1 MKTRHKALN
10 KRIKSIIKKK
20 WALFL
25 GCIILCSV
33 SVAFIVISITSGS
46 ALKDSYNNFFE
57 TNNVESASFTT
68 QSELTNS
75 DITELENEFNI
86 NIEKNSYF
94 DYENDEKT
102 LRVFNEPKEINK
114 SDIIQGNNISS
125 TNEILINRTFVEG
138 SNKKIGDN
146 ISLENEEYKIVGFF
160 TRPDYLTVVK
170 DSSESVSSNNFG
182 VAIISDEAMRKYRD
196 RVTINY
202 SMYSNNT
209 QDFLEIRKVLNDDF
223 TLINFLMKENNNRIM
238 TAIDQANAVTQMAFL
253 YGPFLFTL
261 LMAFVIIILS
271 KILKTEKK
279 EIGILSAFGYSKRE
293 LIQFYLKIILLIS
306 ALGSILGIIIGQFLV
321 QPITKFYANLNN
333 SPHISTDNMFNVI
346 LLLTILLVPIILL
359 IGSSSLVIR
368 NYLRQDIISM
378 LNSFTVSNKVRKL
391 NFLRKF
397 NLKNSTK
404 YSFRTLMRNKSR
416 TIVFILGIFIAC
428 AIVLIG
434 LIMRTSVNHVL
445 ENEFQNNDRIN
456 YTYYLQGYEHES
468 ENKDG
473 EISTRVNLEYSK
485 TNSLIEMIG
494 IEKNS
499 EFFEPI
505 LEDGMIANVEEGFY
519 LSKVASVLWDINPGD
534 SIELINPMTTEKY
547 SLKIEGIIESNQLI
561 RIYSSRENVNT
572 MLNIEDDAYNSIVND
587 KSINIDQSNVA
598 QVVRNN
604 DLKNSFETIITPVLS
619 VVNVLV
625 IIGVI
630 IGVLVIYMITTMV
643 VEDNQNNISLLKVLG
658 YNAKEISKMMFSI
671 NKYIVIFV
679 YLLSIPIMLKFC
691 EIAFIEEAE
700 SYKMILPAMLKPSDI
715 LFCLIV
721 VLLSYY
727 LGLAIT
733 KRKIM
738 KVDMVECLK
747 ESRE

>member
-1 MKTRHKALN
+1 
-10 KRIKSIIKKK
+10 
-20 WALFL
+20 
-25 GCIILCSV
+25 
-33 SVAFIVISITSGS
+33 
-46 ALKDSYNNFFE
+46 
-57 TNNVESASFTT
+57 
-68 QSELTNS
+68 
-75 DITELENEFNI
+75 
-86 NIEKNSYF
+86 
-94 DYENDEKT
+94 
-102 LRVFNEPKEINK
+102 
-114 SDIIQGNNISS
+114 
-125 TNEILINRTFVEG
+125 
-138 SNKKIGDN
+138 
-146 ISLENEEYKIVGFF
+146 
-160 TRPDYLTVVK
+160 
-170 DSSESVSSNNFG
+170 
-182 VAIISDEAMRKYRD
+182 
-196 RVTINY
+196 
-202 SMYSNNT
+202 
-209 QDFLEIRKVLNDDF
+209 
-223 TLINFLMKENNNRIM
+223 
-238 TAIDQANAVTQMAFL
+238 
-253 YGPFLFTL
+253 
-261 LMAFVIIILS
+261 
-271 KILKTEKK
+271 
-279 EIGILSAFGYSKRE
+279 
-293 LIQFYLKIILLIS
+293 
-306 ALGSILGIIIGQFLV
+306 
-321 QPITKFYANLNN
+321 
-333 SPHISTDNMFNVI
+333 
-346 LLLTILLVPIILL
+346 
-359 IGSSSLVIR
+359 
-368 NYLRQDIISM
+368 
-378 LNSFTVSNKVRKL
+378 
-391 NFLRKF
+391 
-397 NLKNSTK
+397 
-404 YSFRTLMRNKSR
+404 MRNKSR